1 MALTHLL
8 DTSVFCQPIK
18 PRPLPSVIQRW
29 QALGD
34 DALAVSVLCQ
44 AEILYGIALKG
55 SARLQAAYEA
65 VLKDRLTVFPV
76 DEAESQTY
84 ADMRAALEKAGKR
97 VPDLDLLIAA
107 TAQTRVRHSFQPVRV
122 DRGLA
127 DLAQSGFRHSVASSS
142 A

>member
-18 PRPLPSVIQRW
+18 PRPLAPVIQRW

-55 SARLQAAYEA
+55 SSRLQAAYEA

-76 DEAESQTY
+76 AEAESQTY
-84 ADMRAALEKAGKR
+84 AESG
-97 VPDLDLLIAA
+97 
-107 TAQTRVRHSFQPVRV
+107 QPE
-122 DRGLA
+122 
-127 DLAQSGFRHSVASSS
+127 SPP
-142 A
+142 

>member
-55 SARLQAAYEA
+55 SSRLQAAYEA
-65 VLKDRLTVFPV
+65 VLKGRLTVFPV
-76 DEAESQTY
+76 DDAESQTY
-84 ADMRAALEKAGKR
+84 AEMRAAVEKMGRR

-107 TAQTRVRHSFQPVRV
+107 TAQTHGLIVATLNIRHFSLIP
-122 DRGLA
+122 
-127 DLAQSGFRHSVASSS
+127 DLAVEDWSVALP
-142 A
+142 

>member
-55 SARLQAAYEA
+55 SSRLQAAYEA

-84 ADMRAALEKAGKR
+84 GEMRATLEKAGKR

-107 TAQTRVRHSFQPVRV
+107 TAQTHGLIVATLNVLHFSLIPHLPVE
-122 DRGLA
+122 DW
-127 DLAQSGFRHSVASSS
+127 SVALP
-142 A
+142 